1 MALFPPS
8 CCSSGDRRV
17 NERCRLPSPVTVV
30 SRRFAKGYALI
41 LLRAFALL
49 NMPQCPDCGC
59 DLPSFQNLCSK
70 CYDAQYTALTV
81 PKDSSIYSWS
91 AFMAVLL
98 WIFICYAFLTYM
110 PAFARA
116 VALGVVLVGIWCLFF
131 WAQSQRP
138 RKRYGTPLQHFSFI
152 LGVCCGVV
160 WKITGADVWARLGI
174 ACILVSGAY
183 RAAHRATDLVKT
195 PRR

>member
-1 MALFPPS
+1 M
-8 CCSSGDRRV
+8 
-17 NERCRLPSPVTVV
+17 
-30 SRRFAKGYALI
+30 
-41 LLRAFALL
+41 
-49 NMPQCPDCGC
+49 
-59 DLPSFQNLCSK
+59 
-70 CYDAQYTALTV
+70 TV

-116 VALGVVLVGIWCLFF
+116 VALGVALVGIWCLFF

-138 RKRYGTPLQHFSFI
+138 RKGYGTPLQHFSFI

-160 WKITGADVWARLGI
+160 WKITGEEVWARLGI
-174 ACILVSGAY
+174 ACILVSAAY
-183 RAAHRATDLVKT
+183 RAAYRAIDLAKTSHR
-195 PRR
+195 